1 MLTSLYPSVF
11 SLPLDP
17 KIETLA
23 SVLREHG
30 FLTAALTAGAW
41 MSAGYGILN
50 GFEETDDQVFTLD
63 SLENEARKW
72 LRQNAG
78 RRFFL
83 FLHTCAVHVPFVAPE
98 KYFREF
104 ADAAYSGRVRNS
116 AESTTAFSK
125 EANEGKT
132 TVTPEDRQRFLD
144 IYDAQIRAADDF
156 LCALRDTL
164 AQLGLTDKVMLIITS
179 DHGEQFFEFQ
189 RFGHNS
195 LARPFADI
203 STRVPLVVSCSVLPR
218 KGRVPQQVESIDLPP
233 TILEAARIEAPV
245 TFQGRSLFPLL
256 RKRCLLRPKK
266 KKEVF
271 YQMERWAGVRTEKWK
286 LVLDFITG
294 ERGLYDLVKDPG
306 EKENVAEL
314 APAGIMN
321 SLMNKLRVFQATNNT
336 VKEKLGI
343 TEVALAEP
351 RPVVALPFDGQ
362 SLFLAALNDR
372 LFSYKTR
379 DSRRW
384 GSFTGMN
391 AQFLEGKFG
400 PGLLLSPGL
409 EADFPLETA
418 LSGSSGAIEFRLKI
432 NQPAAQ
438 AQIIL
443 QLDLIGKDSTI
454 SVQTIVLW
462 PWGGN
467 LERRGLVKIKRE
479 PPLGETLQL
488 PTWYSWNKWHHI
500 FLAWEEGEVYALID
514 GRLASRD
521 KLNSQRF
528 FEQDATE
535 KIRVSGE
542 NAVLDDLRISHASRL
557 SYVRP
562 NKAKLDK
569 EVMERLK
576 ALGYVGTKE
585 NP

>member
-1 MLTSLYPSVF
+1 
-11 SLPLDP
+11 
-17 KIETLA
+17 
-23 SVLREHG
+23 
-30 FLTAALTAGAW
+30 
-41 MSAGYGILN
+41 
-50 GFEETDDQVFTLD
+50 
-63 SLENEARKW
+63 
-72 LRQNAG
+72 
-78 RRFFL
+78 
-83 FLHTCAVHVPFVAPE
+83 
-98 KYFREF
+98 
-104 ADAAYSGRVRNS
+104 
-116 AESTTAFSK
+116 
-125 EANEGKT
+125 
-132 TVTPEDRQRFLD
+132 
-144 IYDAQIRAADDF
+144 
-156 LCALRDTL
+156 
-164 AQLGLTDKVMLIITS
+164 
-179 DHGEQFFEFQ
+179 
-189 RFGHNS
+189 
-195 LARPFADI
+195 
-203 STRVPLVVSCSVLPR
+203 
-218 KGRVPQQVESIDLPP
+218 
-233 TILEAARIEAPV
+233 
-245 TFQGRSLFPLL
+245 
-256 RKRCLLRPKK
+256 
-266 KKEVF
+266 
-271 YQMERWAGVRTEKWK
+271 
-286 LVLDFITG
+286 
-294 ERGLYDLVKDPG
+294 
-306 EKENVAEL
+306 
-314 APAGIMN
+314 
-321 SLMNKLRVFQATNNT
+321 
-336 VKEKLGI
+336 
-343 TEVALAEP
+343 
-351 RPVVALPFDGQ
+351 
-362 SLFLAALNDR
+362 
-372 LFSYKTR
+372 
-379 DSRRW
+379 
-384 GSFTGMN
+384 MN